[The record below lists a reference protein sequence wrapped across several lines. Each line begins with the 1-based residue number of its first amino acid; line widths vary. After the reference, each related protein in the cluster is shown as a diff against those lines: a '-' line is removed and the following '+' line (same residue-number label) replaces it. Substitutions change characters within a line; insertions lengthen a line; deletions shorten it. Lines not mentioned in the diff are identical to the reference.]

1 MCLKSARPALAA
13 PAEADLLLTFKA
25 GIENWDEV
33 AADRRWNGWDCAT
46 GADCTPVCSW
56 GGVTCNP
63 YHVHEGNFVNE
74 LRLGCNGCRVKM
86 RGQLRPG
93 IQRLQHLELLYLD
106 NNEVRWAGWLLAGGG
121 EQGGAAARGGAS
133 SALGARGSRGLWC
146 VLRLGNHFLNPLLME
161 AGGVGSGPAQAP
173 RMVGAGRLVATRRCS
188 HSPAPLASQPA
199 SAALPG
205 HLARRSCTALCHPS
219 GASPAASP
227 SCWS

>member
-1 MCLKSARPALAA
+1 MCLKSGRRPLAA

-46 GADCTPVCSW
+46 GANCTPVCSW

-106 NNEVRWAGWLLAGGG
+106 NNEVGWARRLPAGGG
-121 EQGGAAARGGAS
+121 EQVGAGACGGRGGAS
-133 SALGARGSRGLWC
+133 SALGARGSRAC
-146 VLRLGNHFLNPLLME
+146 
-161 AGGVGSGPAQAP
+161 GVS
-173 RMVGAGRLVATRRCS
+173 
-188 HSPAPLASQPA
+188 
-199 SAALPG
+199 
-205 HLARRSCTALCHPS
+205 
-219 GASPAASP
+219 
-227 SCWS
+227 